1 MAPPITIFPTSERFI
16 DIARETV
23 AGTTAATV
31 GSTMPVAQFRPS
43 DKPMWLPNTAW
54 YGDMG
59 DIHGIAQ
66 GPMIGGFDVSGP
78 YFGDMAG
85 HILYNLLG
93 DYTALGTAAA
103 PSGTTSTP
111 LSAGATAI
119 TVASGGASFTNG
131 MQLWIQDAG
140 TPAANEI
147 VTVTSGSTAT
157 NIPLLASTPIRF
169 AHLTATPF
177 TNTTGPYTHVFALL
191 NSNTSVGNGAGQP
204 VTHTFTD
211 RTGIPATNLA
221 AQYSYSCFTE
231 LTLTGNAEQL
241 LAFEAKAIS
250 NVRTIAAAPLS
261 TPAISAVTPYP
272 SWRSTVKMSPIGG
285 GALAQVNNIP
295 EWVITVTRQVQ
306 PKFTN
311 QNSQNPYVIAR
322 GRQGA
327 TGKLTYV
334 AIDETPVLELLANTQ
349 PQVQITASNG
359 LAGTSLVSL
368 QADIGLAALENA
380 DLADGDDLF
389 GYDAGWTAVHSGATF
404 NSITMTGASGMAGC
418 IKFTLQNNVAVY

>member
-1 MAPPITIFPTSERFI
+1 MPPPTTIFPTSERFV
-16 DIARETV
+16 DIARETT
-23 AGTTAATV
+23 AGTIPATP

-93 DYTALGTAAA
+93 DLTSVGTAASPA
-103 PSGTTSTP
+103 GTTSTP
-111 LSAGATAI
+111 LSVGATAI
-119 TVASGGASFTNG
+119 TVASGGASFTTG

-147 VTVTSGSTAT
+147 VTVAAGSTAT
-157 NIPLLASTPIRF
+157 NIPLNAATPIRF

-177 TNTTGPYTHVFALL
+177 TNTTGPYTHVFSLL
-191 NSNTSVGNGAGQP
+191 NSNTSIGNGAGQP

-261 TPAISAVTPYP
+261 TPAISPVTPYP

-295 EWVITVTRQVQ
+295 EWAITVTRQVQ

-327 TGKLTYV
+327 TGKFTYV

-349 PQVQITASNG
+349 PQVQILASNG

-389 GYDAGWTAVHSGATF
+389 GYDAGWTAVHSNATF
-404 NSITMTGASGMAGC
+404 NAVTMTGATGMAGC
-418 IKFTLQNNVAVY
+418 IKFTLQNNIPIY